1 MTAYSC
7 KYPQSKVSSLAGWII
22 FNMSSSMITIYSP
35 NQLLKESSE
44 RAHLGRAGLEEYK
57 RPSHRIIEFSELEG
71 IQGSSSPTLKG
82 FADTGS
88 NLLPW
93 HHWHHTQMGRCTKP
107 ETSNKIKYIIF
118 RRTKATP
125 SQLWSTSLLE
135 TQNIPFISM

>member
-1 MTAYSC
+1 
-7 KYPQSKVSSLAGWII
+7 
-22 FNMSSSMITIYSP
+22 MSSSMITIYSP